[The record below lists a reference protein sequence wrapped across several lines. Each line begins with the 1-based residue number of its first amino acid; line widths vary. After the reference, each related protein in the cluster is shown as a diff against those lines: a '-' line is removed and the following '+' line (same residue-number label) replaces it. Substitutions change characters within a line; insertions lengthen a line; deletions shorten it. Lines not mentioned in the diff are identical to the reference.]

1 SFNLLITAAGV
12 EPDMIGHRLHDCLEG
27 EAREFVGTDN
37 TWLGKHNELWRKLDG
52 RYANRWTMTSEILK
66 ASVLSQ
72 PPTDFSEIKRW
83 VDDQLDSIQRV
94 LHLGLTT
101 EQLIVNCILAKL
113 PEYIAS
119 PVRLSLKTSGAGGGE
134 FKFSPQEF
142 EDAINETIQTWT
154 PATPELAQSLT
165 VHQTSFSQK
174 SNPQDAR
181 EAPSAKDGS
190 SGSYTRK
197 GYGQSRGGGRG
208 TGNRPK
214 CKLCNGGHS
223 TKFCNTHKGSLAKRD
238 RLRALGKCADCSY
251 DKHEGYFCQLQYPC
265 HNCTGGGF
273 HLDYL
278 CPNMAPASIPANGS
292 ASTPGR

>member
-1 SFNLLITAAGV
+1 
-12 EPDMIGHRLHDCLEG
+12 G

-37 TWLGKHNELWRKLDG
+37 TWLGKHIELWRKLDG

-94 LHLGLTT
+94 LHLRLTT

-165 VHQTSFSQK
+165 VHQTSYSQI

-181 EAPSAKDGS
+181 EDPSAKDGYS
-190 SGSYTRK
+190 SSYAQK
-197 GYGQSRGGGRG
+197 GYGLSRGGGRG

-214 CKLCNGGHS
+214 CKLCEGGHS
-223 TKFCNTHKGSLAKRD
+223 TKFCSTHKGSLAKRD

-251 DKHEGYFCQLQYPC
+251 DKHEGYFCRLQHPC
-265 HNCTGGGF
+265 HNCTEGV
-273 HLDYL
+273 
-278 CPNMAPASIPANGS
+278 SI
-292 ASTPGR
+292 